1 MYLCT
6 FSFNVKNTDPILGKD
21 TTLQVN
27 TGGHIIHAFVNGR
40 HVGNYHL
47 NFSNS

>member
-40 HVGNYHL
+40 HVGNYHS